1 MTEAKKRPARKPAAA
16 PKVKQPRLPKP
27 TWDIDGIDDWGASRH
42 ELGATIPQAGNSVY
56 NVTGGWRS
64 MVPAIDAAKCT
75 GCMLCYFFCPDASII
90 VEDGKAVGVDL
101 AHCKGCGICA
111 AECPVDA
118 ITMQVEEKE

>member
-1 MTEAKKRPARKPAAA
+1 MTEAKKRATRAPAAR
-16 PKVKQPRLPKP
+16 KVKQPKLPKP
-27 TWDIDGIDDWGASRH
+27 TWDIDGIDEWGASRH
-42 ELGATIPQAGNSVY
+42 ELGSTIPQAGNSVY

-64 MVPAIDAAKCT
+64 MVPAIDAEKCT

-111 AECPVDA
+111 TECPVDA
-118 ITMQVEEKE
+118 IAMHVEEKE